1 MSKQIFNSILKLKEI
16 RKDVPQYLLKDG
28 IHFGSTIKVKT
39 DIINFK
45 KTNDAK
51 EIDLIVSSPGGQAD
65 DAYRIIRTFRKNF
78 EVVNIIIPFWAK
90 SAATLLSLGGSK
102 IIMDEFGEFG
112 PLDAQIGKERDDSPE
127 YERQSALNDEHSLKR
142 IESRFKEMYEAMYIR
157 IYEHRK
163 INIPKGEVSKQLLKN
178 LSLFFKPLL
187 KQIDPYKLGEKRRQL
202 DIAEKYAHRILAQFG
217 TDVNTQRVREFTDYL
232 VNECPDH
239 GFVIDYD
246 MVSLFLKNVYK
257 SDHFGSDYKDE
268 LTNLA
273 LLLLAEEPFS
283 ELNYVGFIEE
293 IQEKDN
299 KTEEIPLEI
308 KDSQPIIAE
317 PNGKAKEHAKN

>member
-1 MSKQIFNSILKLKEI
+1 MSNPIFNAILKMKEV
-16 RKDVPQYLLKDG
+16 RKGIPQYLLKDG

-39 DIINFK
+39 DILTFSKSNK
-45 KTNDAK
+45 VK

-78 EVVNIIIPFWAK
+78 ETVNIIIPFWAK

-112 PLDAQIGKERDDSPE
+112 PLDAQIGKEREDSPE
-127 YERQSALNDEHSLKR
+127 YVRQSALNDEHSLKR

-157 IYEHRK
+157 IYEHGK
-163 INIPKGEVSKQLLKN
+163 INIPKGEVSKQLLEN

-202 DIAEKYAHRILAQFG
+202 DIAEKYAQRILAQFG
-217 TDVNTQRVREFTDYL
+217 GDVNTIKLREFTDYL

-246 MVSLFLKNVYK
+246 MVSLFLQNVYR
-257 SDHFGSDYKDE
+257 SDHFGLDYKDA
-268 LTNLA
+268 LTDLA
-273 LLLLAEEPFS
+273 LILLGEDGYN
-283 ELNYVGFIEE
+283 ELSFVGFV
-293 IQEKDN
+293 
-299 KTEEIPLEI
+299 TEPEHKAKIDTEPAELPLEN
-308 KDSQPIIAE
+308 KETHANIAE
-317 PNGKAKEHAKN
+317 SNGNS

>member
-1 MSKQIFNSILKLKEI
+1 MSKQIFDSILKLKEI
-16 RKDVPQYLLKDG
+16 RKGVPQYLLKDG
-28 IHFGSTIKVKT
+28 IHFGSTIKVKK
-39 DIINFK
+39 DIISFK
-45 KTNDAK
+45 KTNDAR
-51 EIDLIVSSPGGQAD
+51 EIDLIVNSPGGQAD

-217 TDVNTQRVREFTDYL
+217 ADVNTQRVREFTDYL

-246 MVSLFLKNVYK
+246 IVSIFLKNVYR
-257 SDHFGSDYKDE
+257 SDHFGTDYKDA

-273 LLLLAEEPFS
+273 LLLLAEEPFN
-283 ELNYVGFIEE
+283 ELNHVGFVVETE
-293 IQEKDN
+293 EKDS

-308 KDSQPIIAE
+308 RDSQPIITE
-317 PNGKAKEHAKN
+317 SNGKAERQA